1 MPCVRRSEV
10 TPGAHQQA
18 LGGVHRAPE
27 PVGDLGHGQAV
38 EVPQHQCAA
47 LVLGE
52 LLHHQLDLSSVE
64 HAAQRL
70 VAHLVGRFG
79 LDVDGVDDV
88 RSARCS
94 SPVVDQLVAGDA
106 DQPRHAH
113 LLDATA
119 LYLTHRGEEDVSSQ
133 VLGGLSL
140 AAPRT
145 QVAVDLVDGTVVQ
158 TQQIG
163 GVIGRL
169 GVVRSHHPHHRPP
182 PSNSV
187 TPHLPEPPG
196 TSRNLPVCVAVPLT
210 RPNRTATQSG
220 FCGPGRGDVGRTT
233 VLFTAGSG
241 SVVAVSSERVDIA
254 VIGAGPAGAAAA
266 IQAARSGARV
276 VVFEKGAHGRDKVC
290 GDGLTPRAIG
300 ALNEL
305 KIPLDDAHHIRG
317 LRMIAGKQ
325 VRELDWPTTDRFP
338 DHGAVWPR
346 RRLDAALMDA
356 AAEAGAE
363 LVYETE
369 ATPVVDDGRVTGVVA
384 NGRTIE
390 AGLTVVAAGAQGSVA
405 RMLGAERVPD
415 EPFGLAIRTYA
426 ATPRHADSH
435 LEACLSLRDENGTAI
450 PGYGW
455 MFPAG
460 DGTVNIGVGALSTM
474 KGFKKLNLNTLLE
487 SYRHLV
493 RDDWDLGPNLE
504 RPRAWRLP
512 MSTQRR
518 HGPGW
523 VAIGDA
529 AGLVNPMNGEGID
542 YGLESGML
550 AADLFLADPATAPER
565 YDELVGERFDGF
577 LRTGRRFSFLIGHP
591 WILRPGLRLSVSTD
605 AIANIT
611 LAVMGNLVDNTTPG
625 AAGRVMKIADKTLG
639 LADPILRRTR
649 AAA

>member
-1 MPCVRRSEV
+1 M
-10 TPGAHQQA
+10 
-18 LGGVHRAPE
+18 LFW
-27 PVGDLGHGQAV
+27 
-38 EVPQHQCAA
+38 
-47 LVLGE
+47 
-52 LLHHQLDLSSVE
+52 LS
-64 HAAQRL
+64 
-70 VAHLVGRFG
+70 
-79 LDVDGVDDV
+79 
-88 RSARCS
+88 
-94 SPVVDQLVAGDA
+94 
-106 DQPRHAH
+106 
-113 LLDATA
+113 
-119 LYLTHRGEEDVSSQ
+119 
-133 VLGGLSL
+133 
-140 AAPRT
+140 
-145 QVAVDLVDGTVVQ
+145 
-158 TQQIG
+158 
-163 GVIGRL
+163 
-169 GVVRSHHPHHRPP
+169 
-182 PSNSV
+182 
-187 TPHLPEPPG
+187 
-196 TSRNLPVCVAVPLT
+196 
-210 RPNRTATQSG
+210 
-220 FCGPGRGDVGRTT
+220 
-233 VLFTAGSG
+233 SG
-241 SVVAVSSERVDIA
+241 SVVGVSSKRVDIA
-254 VIGAGPAGAAAA
+254 VIGAGPAGAATA
-266 IQAARSGARV
+266 IQAARSGANV
-276 VVFEKGAHGRDKVC
+276 VVFEKAAHGRDKVC

-338 DHGAVWPR
+338 NHGAVWPR

-356 AAEAGAE
+356 AVEAGA
-363 LVYETE
+363 
-369 ATPVVDDGRVTGVVA
+369 TPVIGDDGRVTGVEA
-384 NGRTIE
+384 NGNRFE
-390 AGLTVVAAGAQGSVA
+390 AGLTVIAAGAQGAVA
-405 RMLGAERVPD
+405 RKLGADRVPD

-426 ATPRHADSH
+426 ATPRHTDAH
-435 LEACLSLRDENGTAI
+435 LEACLSLKDENGTAI

-518 HGPGW
+518 HGAGW

-550 AADLFLADPATAPER
+550 AADLFLDDPVTAPAR
-565 YDELVGERFDGF
+565 YDTLVGERFDAF

-591 WILRPGLRLSVSTD
+591 WILKPGLRLSVSTD

-625 AAGRVMKIADKTLG
+625 MAGRVMSLADKALG
-639 LADPILRRTR
+639 VADPILRKTR